1 MKVALKVKTT
11 TSQKK
16 SNISQNTTSVEDD
29 GFDVTWHVVT
39 FRATLVLCIYFFN
52 SSIISLSYLYNF
64 CVCSL
69 DTATTPFHYNPVLY
83 RDSNKSLPFDD
94 KTTDVP

>member
-29 GFDVTWHVVT
+29 GFDVT
-39 FRATLVLCIYFFN
+39 
-52 SSIISLSYLYNF
+52 
-64 CVCSL
+64 
-69 DTATTPFHYNPVLY
+69 
-83 RDSNKSLPFDD
+83 
-94 KTTDVP
+94 